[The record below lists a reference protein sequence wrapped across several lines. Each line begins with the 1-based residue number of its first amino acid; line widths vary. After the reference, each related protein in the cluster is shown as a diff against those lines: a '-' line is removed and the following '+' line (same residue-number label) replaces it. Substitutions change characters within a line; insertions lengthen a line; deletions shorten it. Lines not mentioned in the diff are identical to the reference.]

1 MKLGE
6 FSHRYWLG
14 AVIFILAS
22 APLIYL
28 AAHGIISW
36 LFALGILLA
45 YAALLVVYVVRFGI
59 SLYKRRYVRAASIL
73 MGAIILALL
82 ATNWSSFIMQ
92 TRSIIDIVRFYL
104 QRSHYLDVVEKN
116 PIQETPKLIFFDWG
130 GTGHFLS
137 ANVFY
142 ALVYDESDEVAL
154 PANLRTGAWNAGAS
168 KKSRVVTAYE
178 SRCQSEVAHLEGH
191 FYVATTVCQ

>member
-104 QRSHYLDVVEKN
+104 QRSHYLDVVEKTRSKRHRSSFSLTGAG
-116 PIQETPKLIFFDWG
+116 PAIFFQRMYFTLLYMTKATKWHFQQISERG
-130 GTGHFLS
+130 RGTR
-137 ANVFY
+137 V
-142 ALVYDESDEVAL
+142 
-154 PANLRTGAWNAGAS
+154 PLRSLAS
-168 KKSRVVTAYE
+168 
-178 SRCQSEVAHLEGH
+178 
-191 FYVATTVCQ
+191 